1 MSNTP
6 IPILA
11 ADGGRNGPKIPSL
24 ATHRATLQVL
34 PGLFGQFQKGSSRKF
49 GCSRGGL
56 LTLRSV
62 LLEHVTYILNQ
73 CFELPHLFLTKL
85 LDAFVL
91 YARYDLISYPPQLP
105 SSLR

>member
-1 MSNTP
+1 VEG
-6 IPILA
+6 
-11 ADGGRNGPKIPSL
+11 D
-24 ATHRATLQVL
+24 
-34 PGLFGQFQKGSSRKF
+34 SRKV
-49 GCSRGGL
+49 GCYRGGL

-73 CFELPHLFLTKL
+73 SFELPHLFLTKL

>member
-1 MSNTP
+1 MPRS
-6 IPILA
+6 
-11 ADGGRNGPKIPSL
+11 GGAFANRYFVVIAVSALLCALIHRSAWNRNSP
-24 ATHRATLQVL
+24 
-34 PGLFGQFQKGSSRKF
+34 KF

-62 LLEHVTYILNQ
+62 LLEHVTYILHQ
-73 CFELPHLFLTKL
+73 SFELPHLFLTKL
-85 LDAFVL
+85 LNAFVL